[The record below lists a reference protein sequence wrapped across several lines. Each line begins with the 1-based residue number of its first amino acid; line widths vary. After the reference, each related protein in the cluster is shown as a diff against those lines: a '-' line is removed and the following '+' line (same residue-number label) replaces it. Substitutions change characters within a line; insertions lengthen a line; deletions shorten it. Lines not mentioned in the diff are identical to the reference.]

1 MADIEKFIKDLKENM
16 KYMTRSDLQAC
27 VEAYCMQTG
36 EDEEKILE
44 MLDKYRKDKK
54 QIIKK

>member
-1 MADIEKFIKDLKENM
+1 MDAIEKFIKNLKENM

-27 VEAYCMQTG
+27 IEAYCMKTG

-44 MLDKYRKDKK
+44 MIDKYREDKNK
-54 QIIKK
+54 